1 MSGVNRMGVSRR
13 TAHAHIGAVSL
24 SPIGAFARSHDP
36 DRFLCALFAPAERR
50 EPLFALIAYN
60 HELARA
66 REATSNPMAA
76 LIRLQWWRDA
86 VEEAR
91 AGRPPR
97 RHEVAGPLQEQV
109 AAGALD
115 ADALIDLADAREA
128 ETEEGGFA
136 VEQEFV
142 TWLRGTAGGWS
153 AVAGRALGA
162 DAAAAEVLR
171 GLGAAYG
178 LAGVLG
184 SVVAHA
190 AQGRCLLPL
199 DRLAAAG
206 LRAEEVIA
214 EPQGSPVAGVVRAL
228 AQEGLTALAGA
239 RRDVTPAF
247 IAAALPAVLAR
258 RDLRQLARAGRVAG
272 RGVGDRFAVSWA
284 GIRQK
289 L

>member
-1 MSGVNRMGVSRR
+1 LSGVNRMGVSRR
-13 TAHAHIGAVSL
+13 RRCAHIGVVSL
-24 SPIGAFARSHDP
+24 SPIGAFARAHDP

-50 EPLFALIAYN
+50 DAVFALIAYN

-66 REATSNPMAA
+66 REAATNPMAA

-86 VEEAR
+86 IEEAR

-97 RHEVAGPLQEQV
+97 RHEVAGPLQEAV
-109 AAGALD
+109 AMGALD

-136 VEQEFV
+136 TEQDVV

-162 DAAAAEVLR
+162 DAAAGEVLR
-171 GLGAAYG
+171 ALGAAYG
-178 LAGVLG
+178 LAGVLR
-184 SVVAHA
+184 SVPAHA

-214 EPQGSPVAGVVRAL
+214 APRDGLVVGLVATM

-239 RRDVTPAF
+239 RRDVAPGL

-258 RDLRQLARAGRVAG
+258 RDLARLARGREAAG
-272 RGVGDRFAVSWA
+272 RGLADRLAVTWA
-284 GIRQK
+284 GLRQGV
-289 L
+289 

>member
-1 MSGVNRMGVSRR
+1 MGVFRWA
-13 TAHAHIGAVSL
+13 THAHIGVVTL
-24 SPIGAFARSHDP
+24 SPIGAFARAHDP

-50 EPLFALIAYN
+50 EAIFALIAFN

-66 REATSNPMAA
+66 REAATNPMAA

-86 VEEAR
+86 IEEAR
-91 AGRPPR
+91 AGRPAR
-97 RHEVAGPLQEQV
+97 RHEVAGPLHDAV

-115 ADALIDLADAREA
+115 PDALIDLADAREA

-136 VEQEFV
+136 TEQDVV

-162 DAAAAEVLR
+162 DAGAAEVLR

-178 LAGVLG
+178 LAGVLR
-184 SVVAHA
+184 SVGAHA
-190 AQGRCLLPL
+190 AQGRCLLPA
-199 DRLAAAG
+199 DRLAQAG

-214 EPQGSPVAGVVRAL
+214 DPGQAGLGALLRAMATEGLEAL
-228 AQEGLTALAGA
+228 ASA
-239 RRDVTPAF
+239 RRDLPPGV

-258 RDLRQLARAGRVAG
+258 RDLRRIARGHAAPA
-272 RGVGDRFAVSWA
+272 RGLGDRLAVSWA
-284 GIRQK
+284 GLRQRV
-289 L
+289 